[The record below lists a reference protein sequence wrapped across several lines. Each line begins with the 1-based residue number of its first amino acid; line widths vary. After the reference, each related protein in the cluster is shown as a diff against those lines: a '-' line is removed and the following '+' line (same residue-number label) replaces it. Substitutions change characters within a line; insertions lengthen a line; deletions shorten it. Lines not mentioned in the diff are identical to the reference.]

1 MKINLESE
9 QQGGSYFVRVDHMRD
24 GSPRTT
30 FLRMED
36 IKSWESNTKS
46 KVDDRWDWTLTTV
59 QGDVY
64 HVTDNF
70 RHIMSS
76 ADWYPREVDVRKNGR
91 RTWEQW
97 TK

>member
-1 MKINLESE
+1 MKFNLESE
-9 QQGGSYFVRVDHMRD
+9 QQGGAYFVRVDHIRD
-24 GSPRTT
+24 GEKLTS
-30 FLRMED
+30 FIRMD
-36 IKSWESNTKS
+36 DVKNWETNSKS
-46 KVDDRWDWTLTTV
+46 KVGDQWNWTLTTV
-59 QGDVY
+59 HGDVY

-76 ADWYPREVDVRKNGR
+76 ADWYPREVDVARNGR